1 MPMTE
6 QEIFTSFGELVE
18 ELTGVPAGDVAP
30 GASLTEDLDIDSLVM
45 VEIIGAAQ
53 EKFGVDIP
61 DEALKYLKTVQD
73 VIGYVQR
80 AQRSSVSA

>member
-1 MPMTE
+1 MLMTE

-18 ELTGVPAGDVAP
+18 EFTGIPAGDVAP
-30 GASLTEDLDIDSLVM
+30 EADLTDDLDVDSLSM
-45 VEIIGAAQ
+45 VELIGAVQ

-61 DEALKYLKTVQD
+61 DEALKNLKTVQD
-73 VIGYVQR
+73 VVSYIQR